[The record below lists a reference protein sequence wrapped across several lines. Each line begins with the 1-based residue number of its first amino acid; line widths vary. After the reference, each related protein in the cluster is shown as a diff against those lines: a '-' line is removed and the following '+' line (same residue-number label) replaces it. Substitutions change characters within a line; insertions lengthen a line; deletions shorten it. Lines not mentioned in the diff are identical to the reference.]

1 MGAVL
6 EGSPWTDED
15 KVACRTPAEGR
26 DGVTRIP
33 AWKYEAVRR
42 AILHA
47 VDAAG
52 AEGLRFADLPGA
64 VRARL
69 SQQELARLGS
79 LGWHCTT
86 VKLEMEVAGEIER
99 VEDGA
104 GQRLKRG

>member
-1 MGAVL
+1 M
-6 EGSPWTDED
+6 EDED

-33 AWKYEAVRR
+33 AWKYAAVRR

-52 AEGLRFADLPGA
+52 AEGLRFADLPAA

-69 SQQELARLGS
+69 SRQELARLGS

-86 VKLEMEVAGEIER
+86 VKLEMEVAGEILR
-99 VEDGA
+99 VEDRA
-104 GQRLKRG
+104 GQRLRRA

>member
-1 MGAVL
+1 MGAFS
-6 EGSPWTDED
+6 EGSPWKMT
-15 KVACRTPAEGR
+15 
-26 DGVTRIP
+26 TRSP
-33 AWKYEAVRR
+33 AVRPPR
-42 AILHA
+42 GGTASRASRRGNTRRCGGAILHA

-86 VKLEMEVAGEIER
+86 VKLEMEVAGEIVR
-99 VEDGA
+99 VEGGGDSA
-104 GQRLKRG
+104 